1 MASLFCINKN
11 LQPPLDRSNKMK
23 GILSHLFEYK
33 SFTSEEAYK
42 ILTNIAT
49 GLYDPHQIAAFMTI
63 YGMRS
68 IKVEEL
74 TGFRN
79 AMYDLCLKVDLDNGQ
94 LIDLCGTG
102 GDGKDTFNISTLAS
116 FVVAGAGY
124 QVAKHGNV
132 GVSSSC
138 GSSNVMEH
146 LGYQFTNNI
155 DTLKRQIDR
164 SNICFLHAPLFHP
177 AMKTVAPIRRALGVK
192 TFFNMLGPLTNPANP
207 SYQSVGVFSLELA
220 RLYGYLYQNTN
231 KKYSIIHSLDGY
243 DEISLTGDFKII
255 DNQGEHYYEVSSL
268 GLTPVTQ
275 ASLAGGNRIDDATQI
290 FKTIL
295 EGHGNQIQNNVVL
308 ANAAQAIRTFDP
320 NKSFTHCFEEA
331 QESLLSLKAYKSLQT
346 LLQTQ

>member
-1 MASLFCINKN
+1 
-11 LQPPLDRSNKMK
+11 MK
-23 GILSHLFEYK
+23 SILSHLFEYK
-33 SFTSEEAYK
+33 SFTSDEAYK

-49 GLYDPHQIAAFMTI
+49 GKYDSHQIAAFMTI

-68 IKVEEL
+68 IRVEEL
-74 TGFRN
+74 SGFRN
-79 AMYDLCLKVDLDNGQ
+79 AMYDLCLKVDLENDR

-116 FVVAGAGY
+116 FIVAGAGY

-146 LGYQFTNNI
+146 LGYKFTNNI
-155 DTLKRQIDR
+155 DTLKKQIDK

-207 SYQSVGVFSLELA
+207 NYQSVGVFSLELA
-220 RLYGYLYQNTN
+220 RLYGYLYQTTK

-255 DNQGEHYYEVSSL
+255 DNKGEHYHNVSSL

-275 ASLAGGNRIDDATQI
+275 ESLTGGSSVEDAVKI
-290 FKTIL
+290 FKIIL
-295 EGHGNQIQNNVVL
+295 EGNGNQVQNNVVL
-308 ANAAQAIRTFDP
+308 ANAAQAIRTIDS
-320 NKSFTHCFEEA
+320 NKSFTDCFMEA
-331 QESLLSLKAYKSLQT
+331 EESLLSLKALKCLHK